1 MPPGLVFGPCSAPP
15 SRFKRTKTATR
26 KAWYWSQKEKKRK
39 VWSKSGSERKRK
51 AEVPSRKKKRE
62 DLSRK
67 KKREDLLKTPAQRRE
82 EEKQR
87 KGETSKPLVAKR
99 DAKSHHGV
107 EQVDATILKVLGR
120 SYKSCKR
127 VAPKIKKSDLQV
139 EELAAPKWRPG
150 MREERPESWCAR
162 AQLRKRASRAK
173 KLVKTEAAVSGQ
185 RVICSEQKTCKE
197 LLSKEDETKTVEE
210 KKVEAAHQFP
220 PMVDVGADYEADGG
234 QCSSGDGAVEMSWP
248 LPIQAQLEPMPP
260 CMEFYQV
267 RIERTI

>member
-15 SRFKRTKTATR
+15 PRFKRTKTATR

-99 DAKSHHGV
+99 DTKSHHGV

-185 RVICSEQKTCKE
+185 IVICSEQKTFKPF
-197 LLSKEDETKTVEE
+197 SREDETKTEEE
-210 KKVEAAHQFP
+210 KQVKAVQEVP
-220 PMVDVGADYEADGG
+220 IIDIGPDYEAEGRH
-234 QCSSGDGAVEMSWP
+234 CSSGDGAEEMSWP
-248 LPIQAQLEPMPP
+248 LPIQAPLEPMPP

-267 RIERTI
+267 RI